1 MVHAF
6 LYTALSDHHSCYRAT
21 TPHFQ
26 ALPGS
31 SSPRCHLKAN
41 RLGPGLAPPP
51 PPPPL
56 TTPGMPTIF
65 SPLKVKNLLCGQ
77 GLDPQG
83 RGDWDKESK
92 HRAAA
97 SASRYHSAKKL
108 RGFPGGSVVKNK
120 KNPACQCRF
129 DSWVGKS
136 SWRRKWHPT
145 PVFLPRKFHGQRSL
159 VGYSPR
165 SRKRIKHLLVTKP
178 QQETE
183 TVRVKQPKT

>member
-31 SSPRCHLKAN
+31 SSPRCHLEAN
-41 RLGPGLAPPP
+41 RLGPGLASPPP
-51 PPPPL
+51 SPLL

-120 KNPACQCRF
+120 KTQPANAGSIPGLGR
-129 DSWVGKS
+129 VPGEGNG
-136 SWRRKWHPT
+136 T
-145 PVFLPRKFHGQRSL
+145 PLQYSCPGNSTDRGAWWATVHGVAKESNT
-159 VGYSPR
+159 S
-165 SRKRIKHLLVTKP
+165 
-178 QQETE
+178 
-183 TVRVKQPKT
+183 